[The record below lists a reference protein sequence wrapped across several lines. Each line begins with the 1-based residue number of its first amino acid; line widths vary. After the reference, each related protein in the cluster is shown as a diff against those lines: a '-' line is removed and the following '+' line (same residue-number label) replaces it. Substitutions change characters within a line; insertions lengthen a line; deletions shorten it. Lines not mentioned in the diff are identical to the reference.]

1 MNSKMIPFIIIFL
14 FTTFLGVISCKFK
27 KRESNNPWELSKE
40 YAVRGLD
47 LSHHNGNINYDKLDS
62 LDFVFLKV
70 TEGESWTD
78 KTFMRHYKAFRER
91 EVPIGAYHFFR
102 FDTDGKAQAKHFL
115 NHLHGKEL
123 QMPLIVDVE
132 YDNNPVVSRE
142 KVIERLRVFMKEI
155 KYQTGLKPIIYTNG
169 IGYTDFISNDFND
182 HTLWLSST
190 NTWRPAMMDCTFWQF
205 NIDAELSAIT
215 HKVDLNVFRGS
226 REEWE
231 SYLQKHKPYV
241 VTMN

>member
-1 MNSKMIPFIIIFL
+1 MTPLILIFL
-14 FTTFLGVISCKFK
+14 FITFLGLISCKFK
-27 KRESNNPWELSKE
+27 KRESTNPWALSKE
-40 YAVRGLD
+40 YVVRGLD
-47 LSHHNGNINYDKLDS
+47 LSHHNGNINYDQLDS

-78 KTFMRHYKAFRER
+78 KTFMRHYEAFRKR

-115 NHLHGKEL
+115 NHLQGKEL
-123 QMPLIVDVE
+123 QMPLVVDVE

-182 HTLWLSST
+182 HTIWLSST

-205 NIDAELSAIT
+205 NIDADFSAIT

-231 SYLQKHKPYV
+231 NYLLEHKPYV
-241 VTMN
+241 VSMN

>member
-14 FTTFLGVISCKFK
+14 FTTFLGVISSKFK